1 MQTATQKSQL
11 YSLVMVFFFWGF
23 IAASNGIFIP
33 FCKSYFSLS
42 QFQSQLIDLTFY
54 GGYFIGSL
62 LLFLYAK
69 FSGTDLLNRI
79 GYKKGIVYGLLL
91 SALGAL
97 AIIPSVQMGSYA
109 SILASYFLLAL
120 GFSLQQTCA
129 QPYVIALGS
138 PETGATRLNLAG
150 GVNSFGTTIGP
161 LVVSYV
167 LFGSLHASVS
177 SASLQAIVGLYIGVA
192 TLFVLMALF
201 FGASTL
207 PNITNTEKMERGIGA
222 LQFPQLRL
230 GMFAILVYVGV
241 EVTIQSNLGAL
252 LQLPEFGGYQQSQ
265 LAPFISLFWGSLLVG
280 RWTGS
285 IGMFNFTHMQKR
297 LAYALIPLG
306 AFALVLGVN
315 ALNGSNI
322 QPMVVYVIPVLM
334 MALLAYIA
342 DDNQQRS
349 MLLFAMFGLGCMF
362 VGLLTTG
369 ELAIFSFIS
378 GGLACSVLWP
388 CIFSLSIQG
397 LGKYT
402 SQGSAFLIMMIL
414 GGAIIPP
421 LQGLLGDLPSVGI
434 HLSYIVTIPCFGYL
448 VFFAVRVKSV
458 LTKQGVSM
466 STQSIQH

>member
-11 YSLVMVFFFWGF
+11 YSLVVVFFFWGF

-69 FSGTDLLNRI
+69 LSGADLLNRI

-91 SALGAL
+91 SAFGAL

-167 LFGSLHASVS
+167 LFGSVHASVS
-177 SASLQAIVGLYIGVA
+177 STSLQAIIGLYIGVA
-192 TLFVLMALF
+192 CLFVLMALF
-201 FGASTL
+201 FGASAL
-207 PNITNTEKMERGIGA
+207 PNITNTETIEPGMGA

-230 GMFAILVYVGV
+230 GMLAILLYVGV

-252 LQLPEFGGYQQSQ
+252 LQLPEFGGYQESQ

-280 RWTGS
+280 RWTGA
-285 IGMFNFTHMQKR
+285 IGMFNLTTTQKQ
-297 LAYALIPLG
+297 AAHIAVPLVG
-306 AFALVLGVN
+306 FALVLGVN
-315 ALNGSNI
+315 ALNGSNV
-322 QPMVVYVIPVLM
+322 QTFLAYTIPVGL
-334 MALLAYIA
+334 MALLAYLA
-342 DDNQQRS
+342 GDNQQRG
-349 MLLFAMFGLGCMF
+349 MYLFSAFGLVCM
-362 VGLLTTG
+362 VIGLATTG
-369 ELAIFSFIS
+369 QIAILSLIS

-397 LGKYT
+397 LGKHT

-421 LQGLLGDLPSVGI
+421 LQGLLGDSPSIGI

-448 VFFAVRVKSV
+448 VYFAVRVKNV

-466 STQSIQH
+466 STQSISH